1 MSKTEENLVTV
12 ALNCSVKVSGT
23 LYAPDDVIQVSESIA
38 ERLIAQKA
46 ADLYALPEEPEA
58 AAPAA
63 DPEIDAEVDEPEAED
78 ETDGNDDADQEDE
91 KPAKGKG
98 SRRGKAAADTDEA

>member
-23 LYAPDDVIQVSESIA
+23 LYAPDDVIRVPESIA

-46 ADLYALPEEPEA
+46 AAYYEI
-58 AAPAA
+58 PA
-63 DPEIDAEVDEPEAED
+63 ETEAEPAEIKSDDDGSD
-78 ETDGNDDADQEDE
+78 EGAGDGDGDGDEEEE

-98 SRRGKAAADTDEA
+98 SRRGKAADTDEA